1 MKRHT
6 LVCPPGFVEQF
17 GKCVPEG
24 NRPDGTRADLVS
36 GDVVPFVPDNVPG
49 GGGGGDDGY
58 DYRGLFDKASKALR
72 YAGMSKKIYDSQQ
85 SLEEEMRRYQL
96 GAGEAEEAPLT
107 TEESRLRAL
116 TKQYREA
123 EEYQDVAA
131 ATEKYEAEQ
140 EYNAIIQ
147 KMEED
152 DKIASMLD
160 GVPGVKYEDG
170 EILYKGEGG
179 AFGVEETKGESVE
192 EQAARILDEYEQYK
206 KAEFK
211 RKYGDVDF
219 KGPKGGAP
227 GDTLPIDELPP
238 DVPSGFVPI
247 DELPP
252 DVPVAGY
259 GPEFTDLH
267 SAIVDK
273 GTKSV
278 AAEAVEVEAKEAI
291 VAARAGGAAISV
303 AREANILKTVIAAAQ
318 AGEEADV
325 AALIMGGLV
334 TGGVVSMGAVAA
346 VAVEIA
352 ALTALNAA
360 AEYALKKAGF
370 GLPDRPE
377 SLNQGAHAVTPEE
390 IAYFKALNKNELDTF
405 NSREMREKAG
415 YEQMS
420 AQEQKKFDNGLIK
433 QKKELGR
440 NVDSWDGVDNM
451 VIQQNPSGGFHLFD
465 PGAKKEPRSPELL
478 KQFQEQIGAAPAQEP
493 EMTETEQYLQMM
505 NERDTDYL
513 NSINETQASMPGA
526 NGGGIYNPIPNI
538 RVGSGGVTPL
548 PQDQARPRAPMPDY
562 KPAAAASPSSPF

>member
-1 MKRHT
+1 M
-6 LVCPPGFVEQF
+6 
-17 GKCVPEG
+17 
-24 NRPDGTRADLVS
+24 
-36 GDVVPFVPDNVPG
+36 
-49 GGGGGDDGY
+49 
-58 DYRGLFDKASKALR
+58 
-72 YAGMSKKIYDSQQ
+72 Q
-85 SLEEEMRRYQL
+85 S
-96 GAGEAEEAPLT
+96 APEEAPLT
-107 TEESRLRAL
+107 TEELRLRAL

-131 ATEKYEAEQ
+131 ATEKYEAKQ

-192 EQAARILDEYEQYK
+192 EQAARILDEHEQYK

-211 RKYGDVDF
+211 QKYGDVDF

-227 GDTLPIDELPP
+227 EDTL
-238 DVPSGFVPI
+238 PI

-273 GTKSV
+273 GTKSI
-278 AAEAVEVEAKEAI
+278 AMEATEAEAKEAI
-291 VAARAGGAAISV
+291 AAARAGGTAVSLAE
-303 AREANILKTVIAAAQ
+303 EANIMRTVIAAAQ

-334 TGGVVSMGAVAA
+334 SGGVASIGAVAA
-346 VAVEIA
+346 VGAELAIMTAV
-352 ALTALNAA
+352 NAG

-370 GLPDRPE
+370 GLPDRPK
-377 SLNQGAHAVTPEE
+377 SLDSQGAHTATPEE

-405 NSREMREKAG
+405 DSSDKREKAG
-415 YEQMS
+415 YNQMS

-440 NVDSWDGVDNM
+440 KVDVWDTVDGM
-451 VIQQNPSGGFHLFD
+451 LIQPNPSGGIQVID
-465 PGAKKEPRSPELL
+465 PSAKREPNPEFTNYL
-478 KQFQEQIGAAPAQEP
+478 KDIEAAKAQEQIDAVQVEENQKSNTDSVAASQG
-493 EMTETEQYLQMM
+493 LKV
-505 NERDTDYL
+505 
-513 NSINETQASMPGA
+513 
-526 NGGGIYNPIPNI
+526 GGGS
-538 RVGSGGVTPL
+538 V
-548 PQDQARPRAPMPDY
+548 A
-562 KPAAAASPSSPF
+562 

>member
-36 GDVVPFVPDNVPG
+36 GNVVPFIPDNVPG
-49 GGGGGDDGY
+49 GGGGGGGGDDGF
-58 DYRGLFDKASKALR
+58 DYRGLYDKASTVLR

-85 SLEEEMRRYQL
+85 SLEEEMRRYEL
-96 GAGEAEEAPLT
+96 GAGEPEEAPLT
-107 TEESRLRAL
+107 TEELRLRAL

-211 RKYGDVDF
+211 QKYGDVDF

-227 GDTLPIDELPP
+227 EDTLPIDELPP
-238 DVPSGFVPI
+238 DVPPKFAPIDELPPDVPSRPPTFAPI

-273 GTKSV
+273 GTKSI
-278 AAEAVEVEAKEAI
+278 AMEATEAEAKEAI
-291 VAARAGGAAISV
+291 AAARAGGTAVSLAE
-303 AREANILKTVIAAAQ
+303 EANIMRTVIAAAQ

-334 TGGVVSMGAVAA
+334 SGGVASIGAVAA
-346 VAVEIA
+346 VGAELAIMTAV
-352 ALTALNAA
+352 NAG

-370 GLPDRPE
+370 GLPDRPK
-377 SLNQGAHAVTPEE
+377 SLDSQGAHTATPEE

-405 NSREMREKAG
+405 NSRDLREQAG
-415 YEQMS
+415 YNQMS

-440 NVDSWDGVDNM
+440 KVDVWDTVDGM
-451 VIQQNPSGGFHLFD
+451 LIQPNPSGGIQVID
-465 PGAKKEPRSPELL
+465 PSAKKEPNPEFTNYL
-478 KQFQEQIGAAPAQEP
+478 KDIEAAKAQEQIDAVQVEENQKSNTDSVAASQG
-493 EMTETEQYLQMM
+493 LKV
-505 NERDTDYL
+505 
-513 NSINETQASMPGA
+513 
-526 NGGGIYNPIPNI
+526 GGGS
-538 RVGSGGVTPL
+538 V
-548 PQDQARPRAPMPDY
+548 A
-562 KPAAAASPSSPF
+562 